1 MVQKHPLLRYLFIAS
16 LVSIFIQFVSLGF
29 SLVKDH
35 KKELLESA
43 EKIEDFKPEMAD
55 QLRELAYEYDTNKY
69 LKVMP
74 YVNLFF
80 LILSTVSVVLM
91 WQLNKKG
98 WYIYLFAE
106 FAPYIISI
114 VTWDDYA
121 KYSALMGG
129 GKSVIAI
136 TFITLAFDILFAGMY
151 FYALRE
157 TEKLQT
163 LTTSESSTNQDFLDN
178 K

>member
-1 MVQKHPLLRYLFIAS
+1 
-16 LVSIFIQFVSLGF
+16 
-29 SLVKDH
+29 
-35 KKELLESA
+35 
-43 EKIEDFKPEMAD
+43 
-55 QLRELAYEYDTNKY
+55 
-69 LKVMP
+69 
-74 YVNLFF
+74 
-80 LILSTVSVVLM
+80 M

-114 VTWDDYA
+114 LTWDDYA

-163 LTTSESSTNQDFLDN
+163 LTTSESSANQDFLDN

>member
-43 EKIEDFKPEMAD
+43 EKIEEFKPEMAD

-80 LILSTVSVVLM
+80 LILSTVA
-91 WQLNKKG
+91 
-98 WYIYLFAE
+98 WY
-106 FAPYIISI
+106 
-114 VTWDDYA
+114 
-121 KYSALMGG
+121 
-129 GKSVIAI
+129 
-136 TFITLAFDILFAGMY
+136 
-151 FYALRE
+151 
-157 TEKLQT
+157 
-163 LTTSESSTNQDFLDN
+163 
-178 K
+178 